1 MVEPQ
6 PLSVDSEQ
14 ANQLQFYPNFVSQP
28 ITLTDWLTTEV
39 VWQNEAIYMFGKRLN
54 VPRQVAWFGDAG
66 LNYRY
71 SGHAHLAEGWPQALL
86 GLRQEIRRRL
96 GFSVNFVLLN
106 RYRNGADYMGW
117 HKDDEPSLLGPVVS
131 VSIGATRRFRLE
143 EPSANQHKVKHT
155 YELGDG
161 SLLVHPRHWRHTLPK
176 TAKPIGERFNLSFRQ
191 VCTHAAQRTR

>member
-1 MVEPQ
+1 MIEVQ
-6 PLSVDSEQ
+6 PSSGDLGQAAELQYYPEFISPSATLKKWLS
-14 ANQLQFYPNFVSQP
+14 
-28 ITLTDWLTTEV
+28 TEV
-39 VWQNEAIYMFGKRLN
+39 VWHDEEIRLFGKRIN

-71 SGHAHLAEGWPQALL
+71 SGHSHLAPGWPQALL
-86 GLRQEIRRRL
+86 GLRQEIQARL
-96 GFSVNFVLLN
+96 KIPLNFVLLN

-131 VSIGATRRFRLE
+131 VSIGASRRFRLE
-143 EPSANQHKVKHT
+143 EPSVQQHKVKHT

-161 SLLVHPRHWRHTLPK
+161 ALLVHPRHWRHTLPK

-191 VCTHAAQRTR
+191 VCAQASKAG